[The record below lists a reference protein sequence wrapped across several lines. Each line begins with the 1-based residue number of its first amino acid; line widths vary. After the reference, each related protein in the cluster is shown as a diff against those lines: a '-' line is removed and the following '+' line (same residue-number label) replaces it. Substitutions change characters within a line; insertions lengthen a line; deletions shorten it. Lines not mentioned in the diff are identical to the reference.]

1 MGERV
6 NRKLIAYSATLLVSM
21 VVVSTLLNQRIIT
34 ATSTA
39 TPTPEPTETSEP
51 TETPEIDEAEV
62 VERLSEL
69 AEEDPDA
76 FAQAVADIVAENPDL
91 AGAALA
97 VAAQDNPDLVAS
109 AIIASA
115 ATDAATT
122 GRALAVA
129 ARRNPDAVAATIVAA
144 SKQNARAAGRLVAA
158 AAASDAEATGKAL
171 ATAAE
176 SDAEATGEAV
186 AAAAAVDPEAT
197 GNAVAVAAANDP
209 VATGGAVAAAA
220 ARDPEA
226 TGNAVAEAAGRDPE
240 ATGNAVAEAAV
251 RDPVATGNAVAAAAS
266 RDPEATGG
274 ALVSSAQRNAQA
286 TGNALLT
293 ASRTNAASTN
303 EALARGPAR
312 DPNALASLG
321 EHIPVE
327 PWVPEDTPDVGQSRH
342 GLGVWSDVGSPA
354 PIDNILGK
362 YVKSIPA
369 AKVNVSEIPL
379 GTLQILPP
387 LPDGFVANSFLS
399 LTTDGFLESDFVA
412 AHITMFVE
420 KSWLDSNQIHQW
432 SLQFSRFDEPTS
444 TWRPVQAKR
453 VREDESRVFFS
464 VVVPGFSKWIIAGSA
479 EAPDL
484 RFLVENLTISQDP
497 KTNQPVTIQ
506 VEVTNLTPGQ
516 AELNLALWVDQQI
529 DFMVRQLFA
538 PDEKLAVVFTLVP
551 INVGTTE
558 IRIDR
563 LIATMDVAEGPPVT
577 PTPIPV
583 ILPPEGPQRGTG
595 LAVGLIVGALAAIF
609 FAGTAI
615 AIYLGASHSP
625 VAPSGPGG
633 GTRPSG
639 GEGTAY
645 RRYDPS
651 ADEPAAEPSEE
662 EDAPG

>member
-1 MGERV
+1 M
-6 NRKLIAYSATLLVSM
+6 
-21 VVVSTLLNQRIIT
+21 
-34 ATSTA
+34 
-39 TPTPEPTETSEP
+39 
-51 TETPEIDEAEV
+51 
-62 VERLSEL
+62 
-69 AEEDPDA
+69 
-76 FAQAVADIVAENPDL
+76 
-91 AGAALA
+91 
-97 VAAQDNPDLVAS
+97 
-109 AIIASA
+109 
-115 ATDAATT
+115 
-122 GRALAVA
+122 
-129 ARRNPDAVAATIVAA
+129 
-144 SKQNARAAGRLVAA
+144 
-158 AAASDAEATGKAL
+158 
-171 ATAAE
+171 
-176 SDAEATGEAV
+176 
-186 AAAAAVDPEAT
+186 
-197 GNAVAVAAANDP
+197 
-209 VATGGAVAAAA
+209 
-220 ARDPEA
+220 
-226 TGNAVAEAAGRDPE
+226 
-240 ATGNAVAEAAV
+240 
-251 RDPVATGNAVAAAAS
+251 AAAAS

-274 ALVSSAQRNAQA
+274 ALVSSVQRNAQA

-312 DPNALASLG
+312 DPNALASIG
-321 EHIPVE
+321 EHIRVE
-327 PWVPEDTPDVGQSRH
+327 SWVPDDTPDVGQSRH
-342 GLGVWSDVGSPA
+342 GPGVWSDVGSPA

-362 YVKSIPA
+362 YVRSIPA
-369 AKVNVSEIPL
+369 AKVMVSDIPL
-379 GTLQILPP
+379 GTLQLLPP
-387 LPDGFVANSFLS
+387 LPDGLVANSFLS
-399 LTTDGFLESDFVA
+399 LTTDGYLESDFVA
-412 AHITMFVE
+412 AHVTMFVE
-420 KSWLDSNQIHQW
+420 KSWLESNQIHQW

-444 TWRPVQAKR
+444 KWRTVQAKR
-453 VREDESRVFFS
+453 VKEDESRVFFS
-464 VVVPGFSKWIIAGSA
+464 VVVSGFSKWIIAGSA

-497 KTNQPVTIQ
+497 KTNLPVTIQ

-538 PDEKLAVVFTLVP
+538 PDEKRAVVFTLVP
-551 INVGTTE
+551 INVGATE
-558 IRIDR
+558 IRVDR

-645 RRYDPS
+645 RKYDHS